1 MNPEKLQFLR
11 TLYNPEKKQEEKY
24 QITEEDIQ
32 LILKQVITTRDDVI
46 NKLNENNGNLVETI
60 IQLFN

>member
-32 LILKQVITTRDDVI
+32 LILKQVITTREKVI
-46 NKLNENNGNLVETI
+46 KKLNKLNGNLIEVI

>member
-1 MNPEKLQFLR
+1 MNKEKLQFLR

-32 LILKQVITTRDDVI
+32 LILKQVITTREKVI
-46 NKLNENNGNLVETI
+46 KKLNKLNGNLIEVI